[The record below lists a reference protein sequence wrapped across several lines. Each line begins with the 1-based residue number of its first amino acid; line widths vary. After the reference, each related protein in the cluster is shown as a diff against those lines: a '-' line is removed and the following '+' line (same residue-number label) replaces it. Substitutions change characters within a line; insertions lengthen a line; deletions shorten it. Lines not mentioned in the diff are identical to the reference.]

1 MRHKK
6 IMIQGTGSSTGKSV
20 IVAGLA
26 RIFYKDGNKVAP
38 YKSQNM
44 ALNSYIDR
52 DGLEMGRA
60 QVVQAEACNTPPRAY
75 MNPILMK
82 PNSDNESQII
92 IEGIPHKNMDAKEYF
107 KNTDFFKSI
116 ALKNYKIIETNY
128 DIGVLEGGGSPAE
141 MNLRDVDLVN
151 MGMAELIDSPV
162 ILVGDIERGGV
173 FASLYGTI
181 LMLDEED
188 RRRIKGLIIN
198 KFRGDIDL
206 LLPGIEDLTDRLL
219 KAGIDI
225 PVLGVIPWVP
235 LNIEEEDILTK
246 KFGEKQGKNDLNIAV
261 IRLDKMSNY
270 TDFDALSY
278 YKDVSLNFTLSKSE
292 ICEADIIIIPGSK
305 NTIQDLIKLKQL
317 GIDKTIIEQSKK
329 GKIIVGICGGY
340 QILGQEILDPYMI
353 ESKDKV
359 IKGLGLLD
367 ITTTME
373 KEKQTFQTTEKI
385 THNTGL
391 LKGCNNCK
399 VSGYEIHQGVTQSK
413 ETSIFQ
419 NKPNLGVLKDNIFA
433 TYIHGVFDNSIFT
446 RTFINNI
453 RISKGLEP
461 IDDYFDFEKFKVD
474 EYDRWEETLRN
485 SLDID
490 KIYEILGESSNEI

>member
-1 MRHKK
+1 MKHRK

-44 ALNSYIDR
+44 ALNSYIDK

-60 QVVQAEACNTPPRAY
+60 QVVQAEACNSSPRSY

-82 PNSDNESQII
+82 PNSDNDSQII
-92 IEGIPHKNMDAKEYF
+92 IEGIPYKNMDAKEYF

-116 ALKNYKIIETNY
+116 ALKNYKIIETKY

-181 LMLDEED
+181 LMLDEKD
-188 RRRIKGLIIN
+188 RKRIKGLIIN
-198 KFRGDIDL
+198 KFRGDMDL
-206 LLPGIEDLTDRLL
+206 LIPGIKDLTNRLL
-219 KAGIDI
+219 EKGIDI

-235 LNIEEEDILTK
+235 LNLEEEDILTN
-246 KFGEKQGKNDLNIAV
+246 KFGEKQEKNDLNIAV

-270 TDFDALSY
+270 TDFDVLSY
-278 YKDVSLNFTLSKSE
+278 YKDLSLNFTLSKSE
-292 ICEADIIIIPGSK
+292 ISQADIIIIPGSK
-305 NTIQDLIKLKQL
+305 NTIQDLIKLKKL

-329 GKIIVGICGGY
+329 GKIIVGICGGF

-385 THNTGL
+385 THNEGL
-391 LKGCNNCK
+391 LKGCHDCI
-399 VSGYEIHQGVTQSK
+399 VSGYEIHQGVTHSN
-413 ETSIFQ
+413 ENSIFKD
-419 NKPNLGVLKDNIFA
+419 KPYLGVLKDNIFA

-453 RISKGLEP
+453 RVSKGLEV
-461 IDDYFDFEKFKVD
+461 IDDYFDFKKFKMD
-474 EYDRWEETLRN
+474 EYDRWEQTLRS
-485 SLDID
+485 SLDIK
-490 KIYEILGESSNEI
+490 KIYKILGERSNEI

>member
-44 ALNSYIDR
+44 ALNSYIDG

-82 PNSDNESQII
+82 PNSDNDSQII
-92 IEGIPHKNMDAKEYF
+92 IEGIPYKNMDAKEYF

-116 ALKNYKIIETNY
+116 ALKNYRIIETNY
-128 DIGVLEGGGSPAE
+128 DIGILEGGGSPAE

-162 ILVGDIERGGV
+162 ILIGDIERGGV

-181 LMLDEED
+181 LMLDEKD
-188 RRRIKGLIIN
+188 RKRIKGLIIN
-198 KFRGDIDL
+198 KFRGDMDL
-206 LLPGIEDLTDRLL
+206 LIPGIEDLTNRLL
-219 KAGIDI
+219 KVGIDI
-225 PVLGVIPWVP
+225 PILGVVPWVP
-235 LNIEEEDILTK
+235 LNLEEEDILTN
-246 KFGEKQGKNDLNIAV
+246 KFGKKQEKNDLNIAV

-270 TDFDALSY
+270 TDFDSLSY
-278 YKDVSLNFTLSKSE
+278 YKDLSLNFTLSKSE

-305 NTIQDLIKLKQL
+305 NTIQDLIKLKEL

-329 GKIIVGICGGY
+329 GKIIIGICGGY
-340 QILGQEILDPYMI
+340 QILGQEILDPHMI

-359 IKGLGLLD
+359 IKGLGLLNV
-367 ITTTME
+367 TTTMG

-385 THNTGL
+385 THNTDL
-391 LKGCNNCK
+391 LKGCLDCII
-399 VSGYEIHQGVTQSK
+399 SGYEIHQGVTDSK
-413 ETSIFQ
+413 EPSIFE
-419 NKPNLGVLKDNIFA
+419 NRPNLGVLKDNIFA

-453 RISKGLEP
+453 RISKGLEA
-461 IDDYFDFEKFKVD
+461 IDDYFDFQKFKID
-474 EYDRWEETLRN
+474 EYDKWEKTLRN

-490 KIYEILGESSNEI
+490 KIYKILGESSNEI

>member
-44 ALNSYIDR
+44 ALNSYIDE

-82 PNSDNESQII
+82 PNSDNGSQII
-92 IEGIPHKNMDAKEYF
+92 IEGIPYKNMDAKEYF
-107 KNTDFFKSI
+107 KNTKFFKNI
-116 ALKNYKIIETNY
+116 ALKNYKIIEKNY

-141 MNLRDVDLVN
+141 MNLRDMDLVN

-181 LMLDEED
+181 LMLDEKD
-188 RRRIKGLIIN
+188 RKRIKGIIIN
-198 KFRGDIDL
+198 KFRGDMDL
-206 LLPGIEDLTDRLL
+206 LIPGIEDLTNRLL
-219 KAGIDI
+219 KEGIDI

-235 LNIEEEDILTK
+235 LNLEEEDVLTNR
-246 KFGEKQGKNDLNIAV
+246 FGQKQEKNDLNIAV

-278 YKDVSLNFTLSKSE
+278 YKDLSLNFTLSKSE
-292 ICEADIIIIPGSK
+292 ICKADIIIIPGSK
-305 NTIQDLIKLKQL
+305 NTIQDLIKLREL

-329 GKIIVGICGGY
+329 GKIIIGICGGY
-340 QILGQEILDPYMI
+340 QILGKKILDPYMI
-353 ESKDKV
+353 ESEDKV
-359 IKGLGLLD
+359 IEGLGLLD
-367 ITTTME
+367 IVTTME

-385 THNTGL
+385 TYNLDL
-391 LKGCNNCK
+391 LKGCIDCMI
-399 VSGYEIHQGVTQSK
+399 SGYEIHQGVTESK
-413 ETSIFQ
+413 EISIFE
-419 NKPNLGVLKDNIFA
+419 NKPNLGVLKDNVFA
-433 TYIHGVFDNSIFT
+433 TYIHGIFDNSVFT

-453 RISKGLEP
+453 RVSKGLEA
-461 IDDYFDFEKFKVD
+461 IDDYFDFKKFKID
-474 EYDRWEETLRN
+474 EYDKWEKTLRS

-490 KIYEILGESSNEI
+490 KIYKILGESLNEI

>member
-20 IVAGLA
+20 IAAGLA

-60 QVVQAEACNTPPRAY
+60 QVVQAEACNTLPRAY

-82 PNSDNESQII
+82 PNSDNDSQII

-107 KNTDFFKSI
+107 QNTNFFKSI

-181 LMLDEED
+181 LMLDETD

-198 KFRGDIDL
+198 KFRGDMDL
-206 LLPGIEDLTDRLL
+206 LLPGIEDLTNRLL
-219 KAGIDI
+219 KAGIDL

-235 LNIEEEDILTK
+235 LNIEEEDILTN
-246 KFGEKQGKNDLNIAV
+246 KFGEKQKKNDLNIAV

-278 YKDVSLNFTLSKSE
+278 YKDLSLNFTLSKSE
-292 ICEADIIIIPGSK
+292 IEDADIIIIPGSK

-317 GIDKTIIEQSKK
+317 GIDRTIIEQGKK

-340 QILGQEILDPYMI
+340 QILGQEILDPHMI
-353 ESKDKV
+353 ESKDKI

-391 LKGCNNCK
+391 LKGCVDCT
-399 VSGYEIHQGVTQSK
+399 VSGYEIHQGVTRSK

-433 TYIHGVFDNSIFT
+433 TYIHGVFDNSVFT

-461 IDDYFDFEKFKVD
+461 IDDYFDFKKFKID